1 MNRHAEPFVG
11 VCCAN
16 RSSSRFFHCHGS
28 TVSRW
33 LRSKNESTGIR
44 DCSRRLRLHGRWPMR
59 GGTIL
64 ERCCPASRPRQGR
77 DRLPTRRTR
86 RPLTRRSFERPGG
99 GDRQAHVAIWRK
111 YMALVRSKIGRSVGG
126 QDVDDHVQE
135 VFLRLFEHLPQLRDP
150 GALRSFIIGIT
161 LRVGGTE
168 LRRRRCRWWLTITPT
183 GELPEP
189 PPSRDDGSDVREV
202 LARLLAVLGRLSP
215 HSSRVFELRYVEEKE
230 LTDVAKAMKISL
242 ATAKRHLAR
251 ASACFYA
258 MAEREPALAHLVQRR
273 LSRDRAVAD
282 LPAMTA

>member
-1 MNRHAEPFVG
+1 MHSLSSVFAARPLLEPIVPLQRLDRFKMAEVEERIDRDSRLLEALAATRQ
-11 VCCAN
+11 VAN
-16 RSSSRFFHCHGS
+16 AGWTDSGAMPLSEPPPSG
-28 TVSRW
+28 
-33 LRSKNESTGIR
+33 
-44 DCSRRLRLHGRWPMR
+44 
-59 GGTIL
+59 
-64 ERCCPASRPRQGR
+64 PRQIADATDSSAADAALVR
-77 DRLPTRRTR
+77 AAW
-86 RPLTRRSFERPGG
+86 G

-251 ASACFYA
+251 ASACFFA

-273 LSRDRAVAD
+273 LSRDGVVTD